1 MSGKKK
7 MKRLKLYLETSIWN
21 FLIADD
27 APEKRAET
35 ERLFEEI
42 KGGKYEIYVSE
53 LVIAEIDQ
61 AREEKRGR
69 LKKLVDEYQ
78 PIELETD
85 ESVEELSEKYIAA
98 NIVPSKYEND
108 VIHIAYAVAQ
118 DMDVVVSWN
127 MKHIV
132 KLKTRMEINGFNKIY
147 GYKEIELCTPEE
159 VIENEE

>member
-1 MSGKKK
+1 

-27 APEKRAET
+27 ASEKRAEN
-35 ERLFEEI
+35 ERFFEEI

-53 LVIAEIDQ
+53 LIIAEIDQ
-61 AREEKRGR
+61 AREEKRER
-69 LKKLVDEYQ
+69 LRKLVDEYQ
-78 PIELETD
+78 PVELETD

-98 NIVPSKYEND
+98 DIVPSKYEND
-108 VIHIAYAVAQ
+108 VIHIAYAVAH
-118 DMDVVVSWN
+118 DMDVVVSWD
-127 MKHIV
+127 MRHIV
-132 KLKTRMEINGFNKIY
+132 KLKTRMEINGINKIY

>member
-1 MSGKKK
+1 MTGKKK

-35 ERLFEEI
+35 ERFFEEI

-69 LKKLVDEYQ
+69 LRKLVDEYQ

-98 NIVPSKYEND
+98 KIVPSKYEND

-132 KLKTRMEINGFNKIY
+132 KLKTRMEINGINKIY